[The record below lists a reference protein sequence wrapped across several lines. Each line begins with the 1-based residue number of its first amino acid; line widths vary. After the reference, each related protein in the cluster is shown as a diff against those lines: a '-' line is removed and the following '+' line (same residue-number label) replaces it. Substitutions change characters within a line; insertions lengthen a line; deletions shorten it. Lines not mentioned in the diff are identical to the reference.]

1 MLRPFARAFVL
12 SLAGL
17 VGLGSADILVDGTAK
32 YLPGAAGA
40 GYEAGGLWRTALTDL
55 SGSAILYVDTA
66 GVTSGL
72 VHYDPYGV
80 PRTGSSAMVG
90 IGYAGEYRD
99 ATGLVNL
106 RARSYDPVLGRF
118 TGRDTFAGVASAPQ
132 TGNRYAYAVANPLR
146 FADPSGRF
154 VKTLIDNPLLAVEI
168 GLSFTTIGLVAIS
181 VTTLIFGVDPATGE
195 KVATQGV
202 SESRPAPA
210 RRAAGSPDS
219 AAPGPSERRLRERL
233 GSELVRSGVPGWAG

>member
-1 MLRPFARAFVL
+1 MMLRPFARAFVL

-80 PRTGSSAMVG
+80 PRTGSSAIVG
-90 IGYAGEYRD
+90 LGYAGEYRD
-99 ATGLVNL
+99 ATGLVNPQ
-106 RARSYDPVLGRF
+106 APGHDPGLGRF
-118 TGRDTFAGVASAPQ
+118 LGRGTLPRRARAPPTRHPSAP
-132 TGNRYAYAVANPLR
+132 ALP
-146 FADPSGRF
+146 
-154 VKTLIDNPLLAVEI
+154 
-168 GLSFTTIGLVAIS
+168 
-181 VTTLIFGVDPATGE
+181 
-195 KVATQGV
+195 
-202 SESRPAPA
+202 
-210 RRAAGSPDS
+210 
-219 AAPGPSERRLRERL
+219 
-233 GSELVRSGVPGWAG
+233 

>member
-1 MLRPFARAFVL
+1 MMLRPFARAFVL

-40 GYEAGGLWRTALTDL
+40 GYEAGGIWRTALTDL

-80 PRTGSSAMVG
+80 PRTGSSAMGG

-99 ATGLVNL
+99 TTRLGNP
-106 RARSYDPVLGRF
+106 RARSHDPGPGRV
-118 TGRDTFAGVASAPQ
+118 TGREPV
-132 TGNRYAYAVANPLR
+132 R
-146 FADPSGRF
+146 GR
-154 VKTLIDNPLLAVEI
+154 A
-168 GLSFTTIGLVAIS
+168 
-181 VTTLIFGVDPATGE
+181 
-195 KVATQGV
+195 
-202 SESRPAPA
+202 
-210 RRAAGSPDS
+210 RAAPT
-219 AAPGPSERRLRERL
+219 
-233 GSELVRSGVPGWAG
+233 